1 MYMVKYLLFLI
12 AFFALQSCA
21 EIVPLTG
28 GEVDRTAPKPVEQ
41 IPEQEALFYTG
52 TDLVIQFDE
61 FIKLQDPLN
70 TITMNP
76 SVGQLTSEL
85 KNKTLRVSW
94 ETSLQAETTY
104 ILQLNGTIRDNTE
117 SNDSIYQFVF
127 STGKQID
134 SLQLHGKV
142 TQAFTNKTAENT
154 TVALFPTATDLFSNR
169 PLYATRTTKDGV
181 FSFAYLKAGAFQLV
195 AFQDLNKNQ
204 FVDKTEPFGFIND
217 LVSAGDTTNFD
228 FQIYSPKIDKKAS
241 VQLLYPGLAR
251 LSGTDIAALQLTIND
266 LPATRME
273 QFSPDSL
280 LVQLPNN
287 ENGSFQFIIGQ
298 DTLIKRFSATE
309 KKSMLT
315 ILEAQKKDV
324 IAGDTLAYH
333 VNDLLLNKKESAIT
347 MSNELGEPVPFSFVF
362 KTNKLLLIPE
372 KNTGKKLT
380 VVFEKG
386 ALSGQLQQSDSIRFQ
401 YTYYQPTD
409 LAELTINAR
418 VLAGQWVIQLMAGE
432 RIVSEQIKDSATS
445 TIHFKNI
452 IPGTYDVRCIKDENK
467 NGQWD
472 TGSFENK
479 SQPEQVVRYAIEQK
493 LRANWTIEQEL
504 K

>member
-1 MYMVKYLLFLI
+1 MVKYLLFLI
-12 AFFALQSCA
+12 ALVALQSCA

-28 GEVDRTAPKPVEQ
+28 GEIDRTAPKPVAQ
-41 IPEQEALFYTG
+41 LPEQEALFYTG
-52 TDLVIQFDE
+52 NDLVIQFDE

-76 SVGQLTSEL
+76 SVGKLTSEL

-94 ETSLQAETTY
+94 ETSLLAETTY
-104 ILQLNGTIRDNTE
+104 ILQLNGTIRDNSE

-127 STGKQID
+127 STGRQID

-142 TQAFTNKTAENT
+142 TQAFTNKAAENT
-154 TVALFPTATDLFSNR
+154 TVALFPAATDPISNR

-181 FSFAYLKAGAFQLV
+181 FSFAYLKAGSFQMV
-195 AFQDLNKNQ
+195 AFQDVNKNQ

-217 LVSAGDTTNFD
+217 PVSTGDTTNFE
-228 FQIYSPKIDKKAS
+228 FQIYSPKNDKKAS
-241 VQLLYPGLAR
+241 VQLLYPGLA
-251 LSGTDIAALQLTIND
+251 LLTGTDIVSQQITIND
-266 LPATRME
+266 LPTTPLAR
-273 QFSPDSL
+273 FSVDSM

-298 DTLIKRFSATE
+298 DTLIKRFSTTE
-309 KKSMLT
+309 KRQLLSIVET
-315 ILEAQKKDV
+315 QKKDF
-324 IAGDTLAYH
+324 IAGDTLEYR
-333 VNDLLLNKKESAIT
+333 VNDLLLNKKDSAII
-347 MSNELGEPVPFSFVF
+347 MSNELGENVPFTFLF
-362 KTNKLLLIPE
+362 KTNTLLLIPE
-372 KNTGKKLT
+372 KNAGKKLT
-380 VVFEKG
+380 VVFETG
-386 ALSGQLQQSDSIRFQ
+386 ALSGQLQQSDSTRFQ
-401 YTYYQPTD
+401 YTNYQAAD
-409 LAELTINAR
+409 LAELTINAG
-418 VLAGQWVIQLMAGE
+418 VLSGQWVIQLMAGE

-445 TIHFKNI
+445 TIQFKNI

-472 TGSFENK
+472 TGSFEDK
-479 SQPEQVVRYAIEQK
+479 SQPELVIQYTIEQK